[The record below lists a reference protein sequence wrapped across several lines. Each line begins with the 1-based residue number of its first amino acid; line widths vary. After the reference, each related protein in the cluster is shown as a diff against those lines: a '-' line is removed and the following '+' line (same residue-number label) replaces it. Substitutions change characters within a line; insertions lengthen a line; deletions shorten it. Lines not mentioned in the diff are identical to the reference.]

1 MFIVDKVLCMKKLYL
16 KMIFFKRKWVYYKKV
31 YVKFSEIKKFV
42 YVLEIKWENYY
53 LVYFKFINFNIFEN
67 LWFFRGII
75 KIVIVYE
82 IDGVLI

>member
-1 MFIVDKVLCMKKLYL
+1 MYEKV
-16 KMIFFKRKWVYYKKV
+16 IFENDFLRILIFKRKWVYYKKV

>member
-1 MFIVDKVLCMKKLYL
+1 MYEKV
-16 KMIFFKRKWVYYKKV
+16 IFGNDFLRILIFKRKWVYYKKV